1 MPTDIRALKKDG
13 DQYYPQTHAKAIVG
27 LDDEVQDIVNSE
39 VFDGIRIASANG
51 TVFIWTVSDDGQ
63 VIVTQEEPE
72 EES

>member
-13 DQYYPQTHAKAIVG
+13 DQYYPQTHAQAIVG
-27 LDDEVQDIVNSE
+27 LDDEVQNIVNSE
-39 VFDGIRIASANG
+39 VFDGIRLASPDG
-51 TVFIWTVSDDGQ
+51 TVFVWTVSDDGQ

>member
-13 DQYYPQTHAKAIVG
+13 DQYYPQTHAQAIVG
-27 LDDEVQDIVNSE
+27 LDEGVQNIVNSE
-39 VFDGIRIASANG
+39 VFDGIRFASPDG